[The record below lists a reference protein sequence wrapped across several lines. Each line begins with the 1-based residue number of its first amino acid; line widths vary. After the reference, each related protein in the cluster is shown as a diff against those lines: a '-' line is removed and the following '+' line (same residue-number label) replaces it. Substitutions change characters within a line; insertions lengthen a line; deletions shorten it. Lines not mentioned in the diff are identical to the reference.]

1 MFFSLFMCSI
11 EILSG
16 WPFSLYKSFHFE
28 DQTGSPSL
36 FDCLIGDL
44 FMKYPRALQL
54 PKYLFWVIAWSC
66 SSLSPIG
73 ILPSIW
79 IVETA
84 FLTVSY
90 EIIETLID
98 AFALTRLPNHV
109 LRRERCSL
117 DLGVLKMYFT
127 SESFPTAKIYVFRNM
142 VAVPMNI
149 LRLPFSGD
157 ELMSLFLR
165 YLALVDVNCIL
176 VWRLLE
182 RLQAAVLYYLIH
194 VMAPVDEL
202 MQAVGLNGNSYPIV
216 LRWIIIDLYVL
227 PVLKTILTCIRHYY
241 NYRMEGRADGK
252 TKLLGYDVALEAA
265 MGKLGM
271 FQDRFPIE
279 DSLYEFV
286 FQRTPAA
293 VRRIEDLKKCPVK

>member
-1 MFFSLFMCSI
+1 
-11 EILSG
+11 
-16 WPFSLYKSFHFE
+16 
-28 DQTGSPSL
+28 
-36 FDCLIGDL
+36 
-44 FMKYPRALQL
+44 MKYPRALQL

-79 IVETA
+79 IAETA

-98 AFALTRLPNHV
+98 AFTLTRLPNHV

-279 DSLYEFV
+279 DALYEFV